1 MADKVSEIRC
11 HGGMILK
18 YQLMNFTASPHTDV
32 KFDMA
37 LLTLKKKRFRGVW
50 HLVLEENVE
59 DSEEFDT

>member
-1 MADKVSEIRC
+1 
-11 HGGMILK
+11 
-18 YQLMNFTASPHTDV
+18 MNFTASPHTDV